1 MRISD
6 TQAEHLLK
14 HGYVIVPHF
23 LTAAE
28 LSAARENMFRYYPS
42 AEELSATPERYGGIH
57 EEPESLQNEFPF
69 AGDTLNHIST
79 HPELIAFV
87 EKVLGTRDVLLSQ
100 AAIWA
105 KYAGTG
111 DFEQGLHL
119 DYQGNTLVVSAF
131 TTNGSIGTGAGSG
144 SFSGSLAG
152 SLTLNSA
159 TNFFNEWLQP
169 VVFGTRLSFN
179 FALSE
184 QYTSGTP
191 DNFSFYLLNS
201 TGQPLGSTDPT
212 GSGAAFSAD
221 IRATTV
227 PAVFTSPSFAVSLV
241 PEPQSW
247 LLWATALACGA
258 ALRRAPRR

>member
-1 MRISD
+1 MYKLFAILALVAATSAHAGNFAV
-6 TQAEHLLK
+6 TVTTTPVS
-14 HGYVIVPHF
+14 G
-23 LTAAE
+23 TAG
-28 LSAARENMFRYYPS
+28 F
-42 AEELSATPERYGGIH
+42 
-57 EEPESLQNEFPF
+57 
-69 AGDTLNHIST
+69 
-79 HPELIAFV
+79 IAFDM
-87 EKVLGTRDVLLSQ
+87 LGGAPL
-100 AAIWA
+100 
-105 KYAGTG
+105 
-111 DFEQGLHL
+111 
-119 DYQGNTLVVSAF
+119 QGNTLVVSAF